1 MSDKRKAKEVQTTP
15 EWIKMEGDNEKITI
29 RIPKRYLKAIDYLVR
44 ADDFPS
50 RSEAI
55 RAAVRDMIYER
66 IELVPDKIQKIQA
79 AEQAVEN
86 AVALE
91 EKLLKL

>member
-1 MSDKRKAKEVQTTP
+1 MD
-15 EWIKMEGDNEKITI
+15 GDNEKITI
-29 RIPKRYLKAIDYLVR
+29 RVPRRYLRAIDYLVK

-66 IELVPDKIQKIQA
+66 IEMVPEKLEKIQN
-79 AEQAVEN
+79 AEQAVAN
-86 AVALE
+86 LE
-91 EKLLKL
+91 AMEREITK